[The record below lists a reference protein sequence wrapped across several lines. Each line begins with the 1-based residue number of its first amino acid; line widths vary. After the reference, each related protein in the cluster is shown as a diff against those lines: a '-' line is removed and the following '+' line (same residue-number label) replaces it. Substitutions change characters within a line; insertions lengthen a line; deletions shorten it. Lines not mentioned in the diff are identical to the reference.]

1 VLCLKKQPQ
10 QRAGG
15 VCEYDRI
22 SINTAT
28 NLGGFMGRETLEA
41 MALECVTSEDYYDL
55 LDCVDQTT
63 DSGL

>member
-1 VLCLKKQPQ
+1 M
-10 QRAGG
+10 
-15 VCEYDRI
+15 CEYDRI